1 MAIINISS
9 MVSYYNT
16 GNHSD
21 SGTATC
27 SGYSKAQDAK
37 NEAQA
42 RAQSAANAVATG
54 IPSTGGSSSTTDLKF
69 GNDYTNNSSIG
80 TPGAAMDPDEGTYEG
95 WCTWSVTTRSSK
107 MYQLKLKFTIPS
119 GLTANII
126 DSASITFTA
135 TANGTNVVTYNLCAP
150 KTTEQTN
157 YQKYSETTVIDTS
170 KYVAFDSPGNTNAKS
185 YTLTI
190 TDIFKQCI
198 TNNQGWVTILYPAD
212 KLSANRS
219 MIISG
224 TPQITYNA
232 KNTIRIVNGSNLD
245 TYTINIVSGST
256 LVPYRATIVSGSNL
270 IDYS

>member
-9 MVSYYNT
+9 IVSYYNT
-16 GNHSD
+16 GNNSD
-21 SGTATC
+21 SGTAGST
-27 SGYSKAQDAK
+27 GQPYEQDAK
-37 NEAQA
+37 DIAQA
-42 RAQSAANAVATG
+42 NAQSAANAVTTG
-54 IPSTGGSSSTTDLKF
+54 TPSTGGSSSTTDLKF
-69 GNDYTNNSSIG
+69 GNDYTNNSKIG
-80 TPGAAMDPDEGTYEG
+80 TPSASQIGIYWYGS
-95 WCTWSVTTRSSK
+95 CTWEVNTRSSK

-119 GLTANII
+119 GLTASII

-135 TANGTNVVTYNLCAP
+135 TANDSHVETYNLCAP

-190 TDIFKQCI
+190 TEIFKQCI

-212 KLSANRS
+212 KLSSDRS
-219 MIISG
+219 MVISG

-245 TYTINIVSGST
+245 TYTINIVSGNT
-256 LVPYRATIVSGSNL
+256 LVPYRATIVSGANL